1 MINAQQL
8 IIHLCIIQVALP
20 GNSLKFF
27 EFLCYLTQMDM
38 WPTDEIYSEIFYFS
52 DTDPFRDS
60 FTIIGYE
67 SSGFISLIGSTPIY
81 LIQVLIITI
90 IFKLFKKCSIKFHEN
105 EFVLNMAANT
115 SFEIQPSHIVFRLLL
130 ESCMELILC
139 CFISIKNGWDE

>member
-1 MINAQQL
+1 
-8 IIHLCIIQVALP
+8 
-20 GNSLKFF
+20 
-27 EFLCYLTQMDM
+27 MDM
-38 WPTDEIYSEIFYFS
+38 WPTDEIYSEVFYFS

-115 SFEIQPSHIVFRLLL
+115 SFEI
-130 ESCMELILC
+130 
-139 CFISIKNGWDE
+139 